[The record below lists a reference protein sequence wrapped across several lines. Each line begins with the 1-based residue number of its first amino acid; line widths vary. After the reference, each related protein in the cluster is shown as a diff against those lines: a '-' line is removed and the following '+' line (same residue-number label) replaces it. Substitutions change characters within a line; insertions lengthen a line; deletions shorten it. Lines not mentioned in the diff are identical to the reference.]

1 MRKLMFAVALAALAP
16 CGAFAQATTSA
27 VMTTADTPIG
37 DLLDNPASKAVL
49 EKNLPELVKSDQID
63 MARGMT
69 LRAIQAYAPDDI
81 TDAKLA
87 AVDADLAALKK

>member
-16 CGAFAQATTSA
+16 SGAFAQAATSA